1 MSHEAGNQRG
11 KEGGNGNKT
20 EISLKRDQ
28 RSRVEKRLIELGLG
42 WGWGWGDKNGM
53 EESMIEK
60 VEEGKDGGES
70 HRCPPPFYFTIC
82 FKPK

>member
-28 RSRVEKRLIELGLG
+28 WSQVEKRLIELRSGV
-42 WGWGWGDKNGM
+42 
-53 EESMIEK
+53 EESVIEK
-60 VEEGKDGGES
+60 VEEGKAGGQS
-70 HRCPPPFYFTIC
+70 QQSPPPPFFISLLVS
-82 FKPK
+82 KKRKLI